1 MAKWKPPGADPFTP
15 DERTAIPRLVP
26 AQAFRAPSRTRLH
39 ADAARAAPRVP
50 CLRAYAFLDR
60 SPTLRSCRTPVGR
73 PRPQE
78 RAAARQ
84 RSRHLYKDGAPK
96 TASADRWVELFPETV
111 RVLRVLEP
119 LHVMPETPVF
129 TTTEDRPIEPKA
141 FASRHWYRALRALGL
156 RMRGIYATRD
166 TFVTTALQ
174 AGVKVAWLEA
184 QTGVAYA
191 TPNGH
196 YGKWI
201 APAGEGEVD
210 RFAKLEPTLFSC
222 EEGVEE
228 GRGDSQGGQCA
239 ANVATSRGSPNAR
252 RGT

>member
-1 MAKWKPPGADPFTP
+1 M
-15 DERTAIPRLVP
+15 
-26 AQAFRAPSRTRLH
+26 
-39 ADAARAAPRVP
+39 
-50 CLRAYAFLDR
+50 
-60 SPTLRSCRTPVGR
+60 
-73 PRPQE
+73 
-78 RAAARQ
+78 
-84 RSRHLYKDGAPK
+84 
-96 TASADRWVELFPETV
+96 FPETV

-191 TPNGH
+191 TLKRH

-201 APAGEGEVD
+201 TPAGESELD
-210 RFAKLEPTLFSC
+210 RFAKLEPTFFSC

-228 GRGDSQGGQCA
+228 GRGGQSGGRVRRQRRDFARKSKCEEGDLNPMA
-239 ANVATSRGSPNAR
+239 ARVTPGFFRGLHTQVSGNDR
-252 RGT
+252 LTGL